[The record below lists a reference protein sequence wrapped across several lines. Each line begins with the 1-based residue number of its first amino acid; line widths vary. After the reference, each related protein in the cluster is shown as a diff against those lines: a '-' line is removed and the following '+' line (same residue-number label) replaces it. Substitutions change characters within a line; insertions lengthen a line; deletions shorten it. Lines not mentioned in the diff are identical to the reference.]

1 MRDRLVKLIDDFCR
15 DKYVEKYIP
24 TQEAYDFFIAT
35 TAFADYLLANG
46 VIVPPGKVGLKRFVA
61 HFYQYHDQPPL
72 EEQINK
78 YAERDNLTI
87 ITIAP
92 LYGNGIY
99 VLFEKESLCEIK
111 TLRNK
116 RIQRR

>member
-1 MRDRLVKLIDDFCR
+1 M
-15 DKYVEKYIP
+15 
-24 TQEAYDFFIAT
+24 
-35 TAFADYLLANG
+35 N
-46 VIVPPGKVGLKRFVA
+46 RFVK
-61 HFYQYHDQPPL
+61 HFYQWHGEPPL
-72 EEQINK
+72 EEQITT
-78 YAERDNLTI
+78 YAESNNLTI

-99 VLFEKESLCEIK
+99 VLFEKESLREIK